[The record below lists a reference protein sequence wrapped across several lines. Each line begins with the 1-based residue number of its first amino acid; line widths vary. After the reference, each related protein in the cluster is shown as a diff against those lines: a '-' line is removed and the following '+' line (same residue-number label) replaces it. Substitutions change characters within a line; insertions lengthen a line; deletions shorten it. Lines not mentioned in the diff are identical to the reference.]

1 MADRAEYA
9 RIPGARVPLTPVA
22 TASDDIL
29 IVDDDPDLRRLLRR
43 VLERAGH
50 AVREAP
56 DGLECLRAIYERA
69 PVLVLLD
76 VAMPRMDGWETL
88 ERIREVSEVPVVML
102 TGRDEEIQ
110 RVRGL
115 RSGAD
120 DYVGKPFGTLEL
132 IARVEALLRRSRPPE
147 APAGRYEDAY
157 LAIDHAQ
164 HEVAVDGE
172 AVPLT
177 PTELRLL
184 VTLVDGRDRVVS
196 RDELSEAV
204 RGGARGGPPIEVKQ
218 HLSSLRRKLETAAG
232 RPAPI
237 ETRRGFGYR
246 YVAPEG

>member
-1 MADRAEYA
+1 M
-9 RIPGARVPLTPVA
+9 PGFLDLASPAPVA

-50 AVREAP
+50 GVREAP

-69 PVLVLLD
+69 PALVLLD
-76 VAMPRMDGWETL
+76 VGMPRLDGWETL
-88 ERIREVSEVPVVML
+88 ERIREVSEVPVIML

-132 IARVEALLRRSRPPE
+132 IARVEAILRRSRPAE

-157 LAIDHAQ
+157 LTIDHAH
-164 HEVAVDGE
+164 HEVSVDGE
-172 AVPLT
+172 VVALT

-184 VTLVDGRDRVVS
+184 VTLVDARDRVVS
-196 RDELSEAV
+196 RDELAEAV
-204 RGGARGGPPIEVKQ
+204 WGRAPGGPPTEVKQ
-218 HLSSLRRKLETAAG
+218 HMSALRRKLEVAAG
-232 RPAPI
+232 RPSPI
-237 ETRRGFGYR
+237 QTRRGFGYR
-246 YVAPEG
+246 YAAPEGEEGLSK